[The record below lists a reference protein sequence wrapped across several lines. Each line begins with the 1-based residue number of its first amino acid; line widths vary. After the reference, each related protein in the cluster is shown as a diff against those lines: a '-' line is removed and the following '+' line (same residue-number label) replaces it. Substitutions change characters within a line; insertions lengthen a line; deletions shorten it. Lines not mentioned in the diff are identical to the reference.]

1 MLRFLIDPIS
11 ITYMLQPNLGL
22 ESIQIFVQ
30 IYEPVLRFL
39 IDPTFIT
46 YMLQPNL
53 GLESIQIAIT
63 FCINFIARKVTKK
76 CANVRFF

>member
-1 MLRFLIDPIS
+1 MQKHEPVLRFLIDPIS

-22 ESIQIFVQ
+22 ENLQIFVQ

-39 IDPTFIT
+39 IDPISIT

-53 GLESIQIAIT
+53 GLENCFKILCKNMSLYQD
-63 FCINFIARKVTKK
+63 F
-76 CANVRFF
+76 